1 MSDLTINDFLPLAE
15 LLAQLAEEASEL
27 SQAALKLR
35 RVLDGTNPTPTGYE
49 MAKKNLIEEAADVLL
64 CMSTVHALDN
74 RELINQII
82 DQKRR
87 RWINRLTANR
97 RAEDDARD
105 R

>member
-1 MSDLTINDFLPLAE
+1 MNDLIINDFLPLAE

-35 RVLDGTNPTPTGYE
+35 RVLDGKNPTPTGYE

-64 CMSTVHALDN
+64 CMRTVHALDN
-74 RELINQII
+74 QELINQII

-87 RWINRLTANR
+87 RWIERLTANR